1 MKTDAEFK
9 RFISDRVTKLRIQ
22 RGISE
27 YEMSLALGQ
36 SGAYINKIALGK
48 SMPSLEGLRN
58 ICEFFDISLSEF
70 FNESLAIPTLYSEA
84 TSAIY
89 DLTEQ
94 DVELLKK
101 LIDRL
106 RGETNE
112 E

>member
-9 RFISDRVTKLRIQ
+9 RFISDRVTQLRIQ
-22 RGISE
+22 HGISE

-58 ICEFFDISLSEF
+58 ICKFCDISLSEF
-70 FNESLAIPTLYSEA
+70 FNESLDAPMLYSKVV
-84 TSAIY
+84 SAIY
-89 DLTEQ
+89 DLSEQ